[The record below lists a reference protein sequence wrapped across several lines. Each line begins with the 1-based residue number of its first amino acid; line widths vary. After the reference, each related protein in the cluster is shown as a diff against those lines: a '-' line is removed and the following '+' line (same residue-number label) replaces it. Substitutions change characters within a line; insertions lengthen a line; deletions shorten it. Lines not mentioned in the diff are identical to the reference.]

1 MRLHNVYLISE
12 KTLKQRSLITDPVL
26 SVYVKPAI
34 ECAQKIGLVGV
45 IGNCLLEKLQYLVST
60 KNEQETGLLINEP
73 EYVNYKNLL
82 NEQITDYLCY
92 ATMSY
97 VVVNGRDK
105 IRNAGIVNNIDN
117 NYQQPGFDEITYVKR
132 YFDDLAQFYA
142 TRLRETILENNDLY
156 PEYSAC
162 DSCGNKNGKL
172 DNTYHCGI
180 VL

>member
-1 MRLHNVYLISE
+1 MRLHNIYLISE

-45 IGNCLLEKLQYLVST
+45 IGTCLLEKLQYLVST

-73 EYVNYKNLL
+73 EYVHYKDLL

-92 ATMSY
+92 KTMSY

-105 IRNAGIVNNIDN
+105 IRNAGIVNNVDN
-117 NYQQPGFDEITYVKR
+117 NYQQPQHQEITYTKR
-132 YFDDLAQFYA
+132 YFDDLAQYFG
-142 TRLRETILENNDLY
+142 TILREYIVKNINFF
-156 PEYSAC
+156 PEYNAC
-162 DSCGNKNGKL
+162 DECGDKNGKL
-172 DNTYHCGI
+172 ENTYHCGI